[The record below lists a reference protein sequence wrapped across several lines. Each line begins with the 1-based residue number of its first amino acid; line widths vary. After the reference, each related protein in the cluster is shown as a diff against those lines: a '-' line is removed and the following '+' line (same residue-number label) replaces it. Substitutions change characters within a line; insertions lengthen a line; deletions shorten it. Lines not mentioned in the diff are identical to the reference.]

1 MQLPNR
7 DRSLITGT
15 ARSLVYGDGVAQ
27 PAPIQTEGSVPGERS
42 GSRGQ
47 LDAYFRRV
55 TTVGS
60 LQTSLRRGSVPD
72 APVKPR

>member
-15 ARSLVYGDGVAQ
+15 ARSLVYGDGASQ
-27 PAPIQTEGSVPGERS
+27 PAPIQTEGSVPERS

-47 LDAYFRRV
+47 LDASFRKV
-55 TTVGS
+55 TMVGS
-60 LQTSLRRGSVPD
+60 LQTSLRRSVNPGR
-72 APVKPR
+72 PS